1 VIETL
6 SERRVIRVPWA
17 SWRGDIQRELDF
29 PPEWDVVPLPPAD
42 APALDAA
49 QIARALDEPVG
60 APRVEDLVRGKT
72 SVAVAIDDL
81 SRPVPA
87 SLVLEPL
94 VSRLEAAGIRAE
106 HITIVVASGAHRR
119 ATRDDLEQ
127 KIGQGLLRR
136 VRAVEHDPTA
146 SLVDTGVS
154 LAGVPVRINAA
165 FWHADV
171 RVGVCGV
178 LPHPFAGFSGGGK
191 IVIPGLAD
199 LDVLARTHR
208 YALMGFS
215 GGPGQ
220 GKNRFRT
227 DMERAVGEIGL
238 HWTVN
243 VVTNSRREIA
253 MVAAGDFVQAHRAA
267 AAGAAR
273 VGSTAA
279 PHGLLDAMV
288 LNAYPKDTELLQIEA
303 SLAALRCGMDAW
315 LAPAAPIVLA
325 GACSDGLGSHGLFEP
340 GGRLFR
346 VPSQKTFLAGRPLIV
361 FCPTVDPDVA
371 ASIFWS
377 GYPVCPT
384 WEGVIGHLRQY
395 LAPGAR
401 VGIVP
406 CAPLQIAGEAARS

>member
-1 VIETL
+1 MIETL
-6 SERRVIRVPWA
+6 PERRVIRVPWA

-29 PPEWDVVPLPPAD
+29 PSEWDVVPLPPAD
-42 APALDAA
+42 APALGAA
-49 QIARALDEPVG
+49 EIARALDEPIG
-60 APRVEDLVRGKT
+60 APRVEDVVRGKT
-72 SVAVAIDDL
+72 TVAIAIDDL

-94 VSRLEAAGIRAE
+94 VRRLEAAGIRAE

-127 KIGQGLLRR
+127 KIGQELLRR

-215 GGPGQ
+215 GGPGH

-279 PHGLLDAMV
+279 PQRAARCDRAQLVSEGHRVIADRGVARRAAVRDGR
-288 LNAYPKDTELLQIEA
+288 
-303 SLAALRCGMDAW
+303 LARTCGPDRT
-315 LAPAAPIVLA
+315 
-325 GACSDGLGSHGLFEP
+325 
-340 GGRLFR
+340 GGRVLGRPRQPWFVR
-346 VPSQKTFLAGRPLIV
+346 AGRPFV
-361 FCPTVDPDVA
+361 PGPVAEDVPLGPA
-371 ASIFWS
+371 AH
-377 GYPVCPT
+377 
-384 WEGVIGHLRQY
+384 GVLSDGR
-395 LAPGAR
+395 P
-401 VGIVP
+401 
-406 CAPLQIAGEAARS
+406 